1 MQLDLKDRYVELLLA
16 AILIILKQYVLLAY
30 IFLIS
35 VLLPIEV
42 GVIEY
47 KDNKI
52 VFINFAILLL
62 FYVLRFY
69 IILNDGVYML
79 A

>member
-1 MQLDLKDRYVELLLA
+1 MLDVRNYYRNLFLY
-16 AILIILKQYVLLAY
+16 LKQSCNYYCLMFLL
-30 IFLIS
+30 IND
-35 VLLPIEV
+35 LLPTEV

-52 VFINFAILLL
+52 VFINFAILL
-62 FYVLRFY
+62 FCVLRFY
-69 IILNDGVYML
+69 LILNDGVYML

>member
-1 MQLDLKDRYVELLLA
+1 MLDVRNYYRNLFLY
-16 AILIILKQYVLLAY
+16 LKQSCKYYCLMFLL
-30 IFLIS
+30 IND
-35 VLLPIEV
+35 LLPIEV

-52 VFINFAILLL
+52 VFINFAISLL

>member
-1 MQLDLKDRYVELLLA
+1 MLDVRNYYLNLFLY
-16 AILIILKQYVLLAY
+16 LKQSCKYYCLMFLL
-30 IFLIS
+30 IND
-35 VLLPIEV
+35 LLPIEV

-47 KDNKI
+47 KDSKI

>member
-1 MQLDLKDRYVELLLA
+1 MLDVRNYYLNLFLY
-16 AILIILKQYVLLAY
+16 LKQSCKHYCLMFLL
-30 IFLIS
+30 IND
-35 VLLPIEV
+35 LLPIEV

>member
-1 MQLDLKDRYVELLLA
+1 MFLL
-16 AILIILKQYVLLAY
+16 IND
-30 IFLIS
+30 
-35 VLLPIEV
+35 LLPIEV

-52 VFINFAILLL
+52 VFINFAILL

-69 IILNDGVYML
+69 ITLNDGVYML

>member
-1 MQLDLKDRYVELLLA
+1 MFLL
-16 AILIILKQYVLLAY
+16 IND
-30 IFLIS
+30 
-35 VLLPIEV
+35 LLPIEV

-52 VFINFAILLL
+52 VFINFAISLL

>member
-1 MQLDLKDRYVELLLA
+1 MLDVRNYYLNLFLY
-16 AILIILKQYVLLAY
+16 LKQSCKYYCLMFLL
-30 IFLIS
+30 IND
-35 VLLPIEV
+35 LLPIEV

-52 VFINFAILLL
+52 VFINFSILLL
-62 FYVLRFY
+62 FCVLRFY
-69 IILNDGVYML
+69 LILNDGVYML

>member
-1 MQLDLKDRYVELLLA
+1 MLDVRNYYLNLFLY
-16 AILIILKQYVLLAY
+16 LKQSCKYYCLVFLL
-30 IFLIS
+30 IND
-35 VLLPIEV
+35 LLPIEV

-52 VFINFAILLL
+52 FFINFAILL
-62 FYVLRFY
+62 FCVLRFY
-69 IILNDGVYML
+69 LILNDGVYML

>member
-1 MQLDLKDRYVELLLA
+1 MFLL
-16 AILIILKQYVLLAY
+16 IND
-30 IFLIS
+30 
-35 VLLPIEV
+35 LLPIEV

-52 VFINFAILLL
+52 VFINFAIFLLL
-62 FYVLRFY
+62 FCVLRFY
-69 IILNDGVYML
+69 LILNDGVYML

>member
-1 MQLDLKDRYVELLLA
+1 MLDVRNYYLNLFLY
-16 AILIILKQYVLLAY
+16 LKQSCKYYCLMFLL
-30 IFLIS
+30 IND
-35 VLLPIEV
+35 LLPIEV

-62 FYVLRFY
+62 FCVKILF
-69 IILNDGVYML
+69 ILNDGVYML

>member
-1 MQLDLKDRYVELLLA
+1 MLDVRNNYLNLFLY
-16 AILIILKQYVLLAY
+16 LKQSCKYYCLVFLL
-30 IFLIS
+30 IND
-35 VLLPIEV
+35 LLPIEV

-52 VFINFAILLL
+52 VFINFAILL
-62 FYVLRFY
+62 FCVLRFY
-69 IILNDGVYML
+69 LILNDGVYML

>member
-1 MQLDLKDRYVELLLA
+1 MLDVRNYYLNLFLY
-16 AILIILKQYVLLAY
+16 LKQSCKYYCLMFLL
-30 IFLIS
+30 IND
-35 VLLPIEV
+35 LLPIEV

-62 FYVLRFY
+62 FCVLRFY
-69 IILNDGVYML
+69 LILNDGVYML

>member
-1 MQLDLKDRYVELLLA
+1 MLDVRNYYRNLFLS
-16 AILIILKQYVLLAY
+16 LKQSCKYYCLMFLL
-30 IFLIS
+30 IND
-35 VLLPIEV
+35 LLPIEV

-52 VFINFAILLL
+52 VFINFAILL
-62 FYVLRFY
+62 FCVLRFY
-69 IILNDGVYML
+69 LILNDGVYML

>member
-1 MQLDLKDRYVELLLA
+1 MLDVRNYYLNLFLYLKHSCKYYCLMFLL
-16 AILIILKQYVLLAY
+16 IND
-30 IFLIS
+30 
-35 VLLPIEV
+35 LLPIEV

-52 VFINFAILLL
+52 VFINFAILL
-62 FYVLRFY
+62 FCVLRFY
-69 IILNDGVYML
+69 LILNDGVYML

>member
-1 MQLDLKDRYVELLLA
+1 MLDVRNYYLNLFLY
-16 AILIILKQYVLLAY
+16 LKQSCKYYCLMFLL
-30 IFLIS
+30 IND
-35 VLLPIEV
+35 LLPIEV

-62 FYVLRFY
+62 FCVLRFY

>member
-1 MQLDLKDRYVELLLA
+1 MFLL
-16 AILIILKQYVLLAY
+16 IND
-30 IFLIS
+30 
-35 VLLPIEV
+35 LLPIEV
-42 GVIEY
+42 GVIDY

-62 FYVLRFY
+62 FCVLRFY
-69 IILNDGVYML
+69 LILNDGVYML

>member
-1 MQLDLKDRYVELLLA
+1 MFLL
-16 AILIILKQYVLLAY
+16 IND
-30 IFLIS
+30 
-35 VLLPIEV
+35 LLPIEV

-52 VFINFAILLL
+52 VFINFAKLL
-62 FYVLRFY
+62 FCVLRFY
-69 IILNDGVYML
+69 LILNDGVYML